1 MQMILEERTRVL
13 SAVAVS
19 YTADN
24 VTRGQQVY
32 VLPSCEFVLARAAR
46 PN

>member
-1 MQMILEERTRVL
+1 MQMILEERTGVS

-24 VTRGQQVY
+24 VTHGQQAY
-32 VLPSCEFVLARAAR
+32 ALPLCEFVLARAAR